1 MTIMDKRIEQI
12 FQLAAIA
19 VLVIGCLM
27 VLRPFLAAIL
37 SAAILCFSTWP
48 IYEWLERKLNGRS
61 WLAALAMTLLLV
73 LLLVLPLVAIAL
85 VYADEIPHL
94 FEPFWQAGD
103 SARLGTGLGLSI
115 ARGIVEAHG
124 GTISVRSV
132 PGEGTTFDFDLPP
145 APA

>member
-1 MTIMDKRIEQI
+1 MLLRHRDTGSGRGEATGRAVFTGEGGRIGVQASRSESGGTLFSVWDTGPGI
-12 FQLAAIA
+12 AA
-19 VLVIGCLM
+19 
-27 VLRPFLAAIL
+27 
-37 SAAILCFSTWP
+37 
-48 IYEWLERKLNGRS
+48 E
-61 WLAALAMTLLLV
+61 
-73 LLLVLPLVAIAL
+73 
-85 VYADEIPHL
+85 EIPHL

-132 PGEGTTFDFDLPP
+132 PGEGTTFEFDLPP